1 MDGLSSTPIHN
12 GKANGEITSGDGKL
26 GRSANST
33 PSKYLSNN
41 VPTRATDTNH
51 SDTITLNNQIKNDTK
66 VSPSDSFLSQ
76 NNFDGRSFTNNNS
89 KNGSEISV
97 GELEVK
103 KKRYNADKGYFMI
116 KELLSTERTYTKNLD
131 VINKWFHEEVSKSE
145 EDMPDD
151 VLNGLFNLFD
161 PLNAAHSQFLRDL
174 EQRLATWEG
183 KSTILHKREIQKVG
197 DIILMHFN
205 ILPLYVKFLDKHLLV
220 LERLDAAFRKN
231 KKFEQVYRDF
241 ELQRVCYLPLSSFIM
256 KPLQKLLHYHSLLK
270 RLIKHYGP
278 DHLDYKDFS
287 LAQKRL
293 EPIVENIPAAL
304 KVSENFIQL
313 SELQR
318 DMPSFEGLVQ
328 GGREFIRQGSLLK
341 HSKKG
346 FQQRMFFLFSD
357 ILVYTNRSTTPTLQF
372 KVNGQMPLRGV
383 MIEESDDKLGTN
395 FSFTIYGGNRTLM
408 VAANSQ
414 DEKDK
419 WLKDLYEAV
428 QNARERNDGKTL
440 QYLSLKSCSS
450 SDEVMDQIGEDAN
463 ANRNKNS
470 QQRSNTTV
478 HVCWHRNTSTSLRD
492 HVRSFENELSGFL
505 LRKFKNSNGWQKLWV
520 VFANFCLFFYK
531 AYMDESPLASLPL
544 LGYTVTVPD
553 EEDDIRKDYVFKL
566 QFKNHVY
573 FFRAESDYTFSRWME
588 IIGSATKKS
597 NRITSLEEK
606 DNS

>member
-183 KSTILHKREIQKVG
+183 KSTILHKREIQK
-197 DIILMHFN
+197 
-205 ILPLYVKFLDKHLLV
+205 LYVKFLDKHLLV

-278 DHLDYKDFS
+278 DHLEYKDFS